1 MIGKIILLVVNLIGI
16 IIGSIEFY
24 KYKKEVDS
32 WKERPPINAR
42 EYALMW
48 GWLSGMLMM
57 ISSGGTLMTIFLI
70 IFESV

>member
-1 MIGKIILLVVNLIGI
+1 MIGEIILLIVNLIGT

-32 WKERPPINAR
+32 WKKHPPINER
-42 EYALMW
+42 ENALMW

-70 IFESV
+70 IFERS